1 MSSALKVTE
10 MSQNF
15 PFKSMMEKWVYLFSS
30 KMGFVFINIKIPL
43 ASVAKQPSSFLFT
56 KNKLQLDFPQE
67 KHKNI

>member
-1 MSSALKVTE
+1 
-10 MSQNF
+10 
-15 PFKSMMEKWVYLFSS
+15 
-30 KMGFVFINIKIPL
+30 MGFVFINIKIPL